1 MRQVARNMHPF
12 SSPLTKD
19 QLKLPIPPV
28 NHRTKSLL
36 KIALVVALVL
46 LAGSLAH
53 LRDARSSLPAD
64 SLARAIDTRNTE
76 LLELSFSEKVDVN
89 APAADGRT
97 PLLIATQQQ
106 DGAMVQRLL
115 EAGANPDMADPKG
128 VTPLFAAIAQQ
139 DGAIAQ
145 RLLAR
150 RANVNV
156 ADQTGTTPLLKATMQ
171 HDAATVQRL
180 LEAGANVD
188 VADHAG
194 TTPAMVAATYDN
206 GELLRALVSRS
217 SKIDA
222 PDTEGRTAAHHA
234 IAAGNQAAVE
244 LLLPLMPELQPGV
257 GPTGNLIELACGTG
271 HERIIEAVLQ
281 RAPATLEWSPA
292 TQRALNTA
300 LIAKN
305 GELTKLLISRHP
317 APPVKE
323 GTNIPLLAHAMVTD
337 DTALVSALLTAGVN
351 ANTTLPVPLDKA
363 FISMIKPQYLR
374 SFAISDEGI
383 TMLMIAAGLGR
394 EDFVRSLIDA
404 GAERNRHT
412 VKHKML
418 ALYFAARTD
427 SWRCMQLLLGR
438 GPSPGELRIEIS
450 LAAQR
455 ASVYKDGTQVFET
468 AISSGR
474 KGFAT
479 PSGQFVVTDKKRT
492 HKSSIYHVNMP
503 FFMRLNGL
511 DFGLHQGAV
520 PNYPASHGCIRLPT
534 AAAAKLF
541 AEIPVGTVVTIN

>member
-1 MRQVARNMHPF
+1 
-12 SSPLTKD
+12 LTES
-19 QLKLPIPPV
+19 QIQFPIQAV
-28 NHRTKSLL
+28 NRRTKSIL
-36 KIALVVALVL
+36 KKSALIVALVL
-46 LAGSLAH
+46 LAGSLA
-53 LRDARSSLPAD
+53 RQREARSSLPAD
-64 SLARAIDTRNTE
+64 SLARAIATQNTE
-76 LLELSFSEKVDVN
+76 LLELSFAEKIDVN
-89 APAADGRT
+89 GADAEGRT

-115 EAGANPDMADPKG
+115 DAGANPDLADRIG
-128 VTPLFAAIAQQ
+128 MTPLLLAITQQ

-145 RLLAR
+145 RLLDR

-156 ADQTGTTPLLKATMQ
+156 ADQSGTTPLLRATAQ
-171 HDAATVQRL
+171 HDGATVQRL

-188 VADHAG
+188 VADRAG
-194 TTPAMVAATYDN
+194 TTPLMVAARYDN

-217 SKIDA
+217 ANLEAADA
-222 PDTEGRTAAHHA
+222 EGRTAAHHA
-234 IAAGNQAAVE
+234 IIAGNQAAVE
-244 LLLPLMPELQPGV
+244 LLLPGMAELQPGN

-271 HERIIEAVLQ
+271 DERIIEAVLK
-281 RAPATLEWSPA
+281 RAPATLEWTPG

-305 GELTKLLISRHP
+305 GELTKVLISRHP
-317 APPVKE
+317 TPPMKE
-323 GTNIPLLAHAMVTD
+323 GTNVPLLAYAMVND
-337 DTALVSALLTAGVN
+337 DTALVTALLSAGVN
-351 ANTTLPVPLDKA
+351 PNTTLPVPHDKA
-363 FISMIKPQYLR
+363 FVSQIKPQYLR
-374 SFAISDEGI
+374 SFAVSDEGI

-394 EDFVRSLIDA
+394 EDFVRALLDA
-404 GAERNRHT
+404 GAERNRTT

-427 SWRCMQLLLGR
+427 SWRCMQMLLGR
-438 GPSPGELRIEIS
+438 GPSPSELRIEIS

-455 ASVYKDGTQVFET
+455 ALVFKDGAQVFET

-479 PSGQFVVTDKKRT
+479 PSGQFVVTDKKRS

-511 DFGLHQGAV
+511 DFGLHQGVV
-520 PNYPASHGCIRLPT
+520 PNYPASHGCIRLPS

-541 AEIPVGTVVTIN
+541 AEIPVGTLVTIN